1 MKLSNTKIRH
11 VLLLGLCFLFMVPRA
26 QAQLTIVDNVTAA
39 QLVNKLVG
47 VGVITLNPTMTCR
60 TGGAGTFAGT
70 SNLGIDSGIVLTTGA
85 AKTNATTF
93 TVGVDAIATQG
104 MQSSSPNNGGD
115 ADLSAIVNGGT
126 TNNACVLQ
134 FDFIPA
140 GDTVKFQYVFGS
152 EEYPEYACSSFN
164 DAFAFLISGPG
175 IVSNVPSLPTKRN
188 IALVPGTTNVPIA
201 INTVNGG
208 AGAFGNITTC
218 NAIAP
223 GSPFTAYYVD
233 NLTPTANPNIVFDGM
248 TTVLTAVQAVTPCD
262 TYRLKL
268 AVADV
273 SDGSLNSGVFLK
285 AGSLNSIALDAGAS
299 GMNVTASDTA
309 FIVRGCPQADVTI
322 SRANPG
328 AQALN
333 IPYLLS
339 GTAVNGVDYQFLSG
353 TVTIPANATTGH
365 VYVKALPLPTA
376 GADKYVWIKFLSP
389 YSCST
394 NPIVL
399 DSAIVMIQ
407 DSIHVTIDVGD
418 TAMCFGQQLDVNV
431 ETDTIFGPLAYVWNP
446 SAGVSAPTIDF
457 ASISFPSPGIFTYNL
472 YVNIPSLDTNCR
484 VSNAS
489 FTVDVQTI
497 GVNIGS
503 DTAMCTY
510 DSLHM
515 FVETMPQDT
524 GAFTYKWMPEANFND
539 PFIIAPVFKANTTT
553 DVIVMA
559 TTPAGCIGSDT
570 MTVTVYPGE
579 FLNVLPGDTSICPN
593 QAVNITAYST
603 IDNQPL
609 DQDNVYSWTPTN
621 WVSDPN
627 TLTPTFSP
635 ITTTEFRLL
644 ATSEHGCIDTQFV
657 HITVHPA
664 AAVSLPDSV
673 VIWAGE
679 TYQLEPSTNAVNFSW
694 FPVSGINNA
703 NLTNPVFNPLV
714 NTRYFYTA
722 TTDEGCSVSDSIDFI
737 VRQEGV
743 ADMPNAF
750 NPNNTTFKP
759 SFRGNFVM
767 DAFEVYNRWGQKL
780 YTSSNINAGWDGKV
794 NGTPQPNG
802 VYVYIIRLRD
812 AQTGKSVVKTGN
824 VTLLR

>member
-1 MKLSNTKIRH
+1 MKLSYTKIRH
-11 VLLLGLCFLFMVPRA
+11 VLLLGLCILFAMPRS

-39 QLVNKLVG
+39 QLVDKLVG

-60 TGGAGTFAGT
+60 TGGAGTFSGI

-85 AKTNATTF
+85 AKTNTATF
-93 TVGVDAIATQG
+93 TTGVDAIATNG
-104 MQSSSPNNGGD
+104 MLSSAANNGGD
-115 ADLSAIVNGGT
+115 ADLSALMNGAT

-152 EEYPEYACSSFN
+152 EEYPEYACSQFN

-175 IVSNVPSLPTKRN
+175 IVSNIPSIPTKRN

-208 AGAFGNITTC
+208 AGTFGNITTC
-218 NAIAP
+218 NAIAT

-248 TTVLTAVQAVTPCD
+248 TTVLTAIQSVVPCD

-285 AGSLNSIALDAGAS
+285 AGSLNSIALSAGAS
-299 GMNVTASDTA
+299 GMNITTSDTA

-322 SRANPG
+322 SRPNAAP
-328 AQALN
+328 LPLT
-333 IPYLLS
+333 IPYQLS
-339 GTAVNGVDYQFLSG
+339 GTAVNGVDYQLLTG

-365 VYVKALPLPTA
+365 VYVKALPLPVA
-376 GADKYVWIKFLSP
+376 GADKTVWIKFLSP
-389 YSCST
+389 YSCSA
-394 NPIVL
+394 NPVVL
-399 DSAIVMIQ
+399 DSAIVVIQ

-418 TAMCFGQQLDVNV
+418 TAMCFGQILDVNV
-431 ETDTIFGPLAYVWNP
+431 ETDTIFGPLSYVWNP
-446 SAGVSAPTIDF
+446 TLGVTAPTIDF
-457 ASISFPSPGIFTYNL
+457 ASISFPAPGIYNYNL

-503 DTAMCTY
+503 DTSMCTY
-510 DSLHM
+510 DSLFM
-515 FVETMPQDT
+515 FVETNPQDT
-524 GAFTYKWMPEANFND
+524 GAFTYKWMPESNFND
-539 PFIIAPVFKANTTT
+539 PYRIAPIFKANATT
-553 DVIVMA
+553 DIIVMA
-559 TTPAGCIGSDT
+559 TTPAGCVGSDT

-593 QAVNITAYST
+593 QSVPVSAYST

-609 DQDNVYSWTPTN
+609 DPDNTYSWTPTN

-627 TLTPTFSP
+627 SLTPTFSP
-635 ITTTEFRLL
+635 ITTTQFRLL
-644 ATSEHGCIDTQFV
+644 ATSEYGCIDTQFV
-657 HITVHPA
+657 NITVHPA

-679 TYQLEPSTNAVNFSW
+679 SYQLEPSTNAVHFNW
-694 FPVSGINNA
+694 FPVSGINNSS
-703 NLTNPVFNPLV
+703 LSNPLFSPLV

-759 SFRGNFVM
+759 SFRGNFAM
-767 DAFEVYNRWGQKL
+767 EIFEIYDRWGQKIFS
-780 YTSSNINAGWDGKV
+780 SSNINSGWDGKL
-794 NGTPQPNG
+794 NGMPQPNG

-812 AQTGKSVVKTGN
+812 AQTGKMVNKTGN